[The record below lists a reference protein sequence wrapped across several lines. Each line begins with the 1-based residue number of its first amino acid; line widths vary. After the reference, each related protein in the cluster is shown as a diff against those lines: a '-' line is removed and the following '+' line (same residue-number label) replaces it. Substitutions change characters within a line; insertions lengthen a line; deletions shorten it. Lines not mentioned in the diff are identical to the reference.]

1 MKELIKVIK
10 IKKKWVLNLKTKK
23 IFIIFSLEISLV
35 SIQEKMI
42 KKKII
47 LSKKSK
53 LREKNLLI

>member
-53 LREKNLLI
+53 LREKN